1 MGKDIS
7 AKSLFYGI
15 NESVNLKGKVIE
27 NNISG
32 LSIEIDGYEMTSR
45 LIGEFNAYN
54 LLARLCSSKNFRGKT
69 LLLYLQLLAI
79 SKHLKV
85 GLNM

>member
-1 MGKDIS
+1 MVSMREWKFHRKI
-7 AKSLFYGI
+7 
-15 NESVNLKGKVIE
+15 IE

-54 LLARLCSSKNFRGKT
+54 LLVVYAVAKT
-69 LLLYLQLLAI
+69 LGEDPLTILTI
-79 SKHLKV
+79 DK
-85 GLNM
+85 